1 LNLAFEEII
10 TSFLE
15 KGVGQSSAFLPSN
28 LAFALKENLTNLY
41 HSNQMLGAGLG
52 QKQNFHLDG
61 SYRKDKVF
69 WLEKSSLD
77 ATEIEFFHLIN
88 SFILYLNETCYAGI
102 TEFEFHYALFEKG
115 SFYKKHV
122 DQFAHNDSRIYSII
136 IYLNDNWKEG
146 DGGELVLYKETG
158 LEKVNPKLGTMIFF
172 DSASLPHEVLET
184 KVARMSITGWLK
196 RSK

>member
-1 LNLAFEEII
+1 MNLAFEEII

-15 KGVGQSSAFLPSN
+15 NGVGQSSAFLPKK
-28 LAFALKENLTNLY
+28 LAMALKGNLTNLY
-41 HSNQMLGAGLG
+41 HANKMFDAGLG
-52 QKQNFHLDG
+52 QKRDFHLDD

-69 WLEKSSLD
+69 WLENSSSNQM
-77 ATEIEFFHLIN
+77 EIEFFDIIH
-88 SFILYLNETCYAGI
+88 SFIDYLNHTCYAGVG
-102 TEFEFHYALFEKG
+102 EFEFHYALYEKG
-115 SFYKKHV
+115 SFYKKHI

-146 DGGELVLYKETG
+146 DGGELVLYKE
-158 LEKVNPKLGTMIFF
+158 EVQKVSPQMGTMIFF

-184 KVARMSITGWLK
+184 QVARMSITGWLK